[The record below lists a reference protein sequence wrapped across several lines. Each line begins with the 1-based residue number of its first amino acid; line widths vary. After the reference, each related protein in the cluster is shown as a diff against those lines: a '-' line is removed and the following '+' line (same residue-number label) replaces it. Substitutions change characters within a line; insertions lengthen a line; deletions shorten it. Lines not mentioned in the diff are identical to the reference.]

1 MTEGHPENWE
11 NTLLCA
17 SEGSVGKISNWA
29 RELSADACSA
39 CGWHD
44 HLIGWPR
51 DRKQKE
57 EPGAPA
63 QRSAPL
69 PEQTAVKGH
78 QTPGYLAFEHCLP
91 SGAFDLELGPCC
103 WPDSCSE
110 TSEKL
115 PVSWISILQ
124 TVI

>member
-11 NTLLCA
+11 STLSGAC
-17 SEGSVGKISNWA
+17 EGFAGKTSNWA

-39 CGWHD
+39 RGRHD
-44 HLIGWPR
+44 HLIGWPW
-51 DRKQKE
+51 DGKQKE
-57 EPGAPA
+57 EPDAPA
-63 QRSAPL
+63 QRSAPF
-69 PEQTAVKGH
+69 PEQAAVEGH

-91 SGAFDLELGPCC
+91 SGAFDLELGPRY

-115 PVSWISILQ
+115 PVS
-124 TVI
+124 